1 MRRTGGPSGPPRTET
16 ERPAGRARRGE
27 IGTPTPGK
35 AAPMHSLYWRIFLT
49 FWLALALI
57 LIGTV
62 TVAVN
67 VAAQRR
73 ADSTWALRGQLYG
86 QAVHAFEA
94 GGPEGVKS
102 WLQGL
107 APSEMFNR
115 TFVVLPSGKEM
126 LGRPLP
132 AFLRG
137 PADVSDSSGAA
148 ASYAPINPLGG
159 ALVLASPDGETYHVL
174 VGPIRQA
181 PRLFGELEQ
190 PGVPLAT
197 LLLALVVSAVV
208 CFLLARY
215 LVAPVDRLRHAMRRM
230 ACGDLDVRVSQ
241 SMRGRQDD
249 LGLLA
254 KDLDSMAERV
264 RNLLESKQQLLRDVS
279 HELRSPLA
287 RLQLALSLARRQDNP
302 AERHLARIACEA
314 DRLEQL
320 IARTLALA
328 RLERPAGGVERS
340 RVDISELL
348 QNIVAD
354 VAIEAEAQGCSVS
367 LQAEGGLEVSGDIEL
382 LRSSFE
388 NVIRNAVRYSPPG
401 TQVGITARRAQQP
414 EGRDPSVEVI
424 VHDQGPG
431 VPEKDLEL
439 IFEPFYRV
447 DAARDRAGGGE
458 GLGLAIAARAVGLHG
473 GVIEARNKKPG
484 GLVVSV
490 LLPALVRPDAPVV
503 AESESGAATSAAA

>member
-1 MRRTGGPSGPPRTET
+1 
-16 ERPAGRARRGE
+16 
-27 IGTPTPGK
+27 
-35 AAPMHSLYWRIFLT
+35 MHSLYWRIFLT

-57 LIGTV
+57 LVGTV

-73 ADSTWALRGQLYG
+73 AESPWWQRGQVYA
-86 QAVHAFEA
+86 QAARAFES
-94 GGPEGVKS
+94 GGPGALKS
-102 WLQGL
+102 WLEGV
-107 APSEMFNR
+107 APDDMFNR
-115 TFVVLPSGKEM
+115 TFVVLPSGREM

-132 AFLRG
+132 PFLRG
-137 PADVSDSSGAA
+137 PGDAGDPNSSSALI
-148 ASYAPINPLGG
+148 SPVGG
-159 ALVLASPDGETYHVL
+159 ALVLVGANGDTYHVL
-174 VGPIRQA
+174 VGPIRA
-181 PRLFGELEQ
+181 TPRLFGELEQ

-230 ACGDLDVRVSQ
+230 AAGDLDVRVSQ

-302 AERHLARIACEA
+302 VERHLARIACEA

-320 IARTLALA
+320 IARTLKLA
-328 RLERPAGGVERS
+328 RLERPAGGVERTT
-340 RVDISELL
+340 VDISELL
-348 QNIVAD
+348 QNIAHD
-354 VAIEAEAQGCSVS
+354 VGIEAEAQGCTVA
-367 LQAEGGLEVSGDIEL
+367 LQAESGLEVLGDIEL

-388 NVIRNAVRYSPPG
+388 NVIRNAVRYSPAG
-401 TQVGITARRAQQP
+401 AQVGITARRSQP
-414 EGRDPSVEVI
+414 ASGHECVEVI
-424 VHDQGPG
+424 VYDQGPG

-458 GLGLAIAARAVGLHG
+458 GLGLAIAARAVALHC
-473 GVIEARNKKPG
+473 GVIEARNRQPG

-490 LLPALVRPDAPVV
+490 MLPALPRQQADV
-503 AESESGAATSAAA
+503 AKSEAA